1 MLKTNLL
8 LPAIVL
14 VQLGLVLALFMQRR
28 AQKAVQDRIVAALP
42 HGIRFWRVALSHG
55 SHLSRVW
62 RLGPVQSLGVLVDE
76 GTQVR
81 LTGRWRGADTDFE
94 VVLPKLAPH
103 QPQWRGPYSLR
114 AGQMAWAS
122 FPCPE
127 GDVMVAVDTG
137 LQTLGS
143 REALADMLR
152 SVYPDLVLPDR
163 AGQEFALEKH
173 KGTLLAMGLMLAL
186 FVFAIVDTFVI
197 SRFELIDAQI
207 AQLMRSPVVLASYG
221 GWLLLV
227 GVVVFAALRK
237 ASVPPR
243 ESYGLAIL
251 MALAVALATPP
262 VIKRVAGVSARIW
275 EQRSIVDNPAFMP
288 TDVAFVLITC
298 TPPRS
303 DGRNSLDTGAVSLT
317 YKLRRYAPGL
327 SGHSAAYTIGPRWNA
342 TASYCW

>member
-1 MLKTNLL
+1 M
-8 LPAIVL
+8 
-14 VQLGLVLALFMQRR
+14 
-28 AQKAVQDRIVAALP
+28 
-42 HGIRFWRVALSHG
+42 
-55 SHLSRVW
+55 
-62 RLGPVQSLGVLVDE
+62 DE

-81 LTGRWRGADTDFE
+81 LTGLWRGADTDFE

-262 VIKRVAGVSARIW
+262 VIKRADQMTAGPSVNYDYRVSASVGVLYPVDDARGLPVLRFKRAPEYWAQFEPDTVVQIPMVHGKLGLW
-275 EQRSIVDNPAFMP
+275 QLDHERFDPPVFAFYRAEQR
-288 TDVAFVLITC
+288 
-298 TPPRS
+298 R
-303 DGRNSLDTGAVSLT
+303 
-317 YKLRRYAPGL
+317 
-327 SGHSAAYTIGPRWNA
+327 
-342 TASYCW
+342 